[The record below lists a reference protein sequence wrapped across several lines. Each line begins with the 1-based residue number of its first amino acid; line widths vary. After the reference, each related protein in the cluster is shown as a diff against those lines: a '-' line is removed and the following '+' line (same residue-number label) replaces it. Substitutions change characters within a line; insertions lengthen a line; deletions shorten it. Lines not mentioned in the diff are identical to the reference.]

1 MNYAYLLPLAS
12 LLEIT
17 GILTLM
23 TNESIIGPIDI
34 GFSVP
39 YIVSADVQGL
49 GLLIAGG
56 ISTMYLILQ
65 MQE

>member
-1 MNYAYLLPLAS
+1 MNYAYLLPAAS
-12 LLEIT
+12 LLEII
-17 GILTLM
+17 GILTLI

-39 YIVSADVQGL
+39 YIVSANVQGFA
-49 GLLIAGG
+49 LLIAGS

-65 MQE
+65 LQE